1 MIKAIKTMIEVKV
14 PFKLG
19 IKVLGIGLIEN
30 LVNLPKNLILEMLEL
45 IYKIF
50 EKLNSGI
57 EWLFDKVDI
66 IPELVIHCKTRE
78 EALEFVKNY
87 KKNNYNY

>member
-30 LVNLPKNLILEMLEL
+30 LVNLPKNLILGILEL

-50 EKLNSGI
+50 EKLNNGI

-87 KKNNYNY
+87 KKNN

>member
-1 MIKAIKTMIEVKV
+1 MIKAIKTMVEIKA

-30 LVNLPKNLILEMLEL
+30 IANLPKNLILGVLKL

-50 EKLNSGI
+50 EGLNNGI

-78 EALEFVKNY
+78 EALEFIKNY
-87 KKNNYNY
+87 KKNN

>member
-30 LVNLPKNLILEMLEL
+30 LVNLPKNLILGILEL

-50 EKLNSGI
+50 EKLNNGI

-87 KKNNYNY
+87 KKK